1 MPIVRTNRNNVAEG
15 DLVEIYD
22 YDNHYNGTIGT
33 VLKNSNK
40 GSIWN
45 IKTTK
50 PHRAYPIIGD
60 VVHMYVGNLRL
71 VDNSASFIPED
82 WS

>member
-1 MPIVRTNRNNVAEG
+1 MPDNRTNRNNAAEG

-22 YDNHYNGTIGT
+22 FDNYYNGVVGV

-40 GSIWN
+40 DGVWN
-45 IKTTK
+45 IKTTE
-50 PHRAYPIIGD
+50 PHRTYPRIGE